1 MDSKVLW
8 KIGLAIVAGIT
19 SGYLIAAKFGI
30 IAGLTIGT
38 VIAALIADIKA
49 IRESFPFI
57 WQELRIGFVSGDLKH
72 KPSHLTSFAKR
83 GRFIRYSFEI
93 IIMATLM
100 LGVFYLS
107 ATIPAL
113 ILQMWFPNHFGRSAG
128 LGFTMMF
135 LAIVTVGVM
144 VACIIGIEYVSRRET
159 HSLRWLIIR
168 RIGRFTRDLSG
179 PDPKSGPSG
188 PFPNTDDSCASRCR
202 SVRGNLVE
210 IESLAM
216 LSVLCTLCIVG
227 PLLVPIGLLMISLC
241 LICALIDTL
250 LTAYFAI
257 ATSRGTSAGITTFV
271 AILVEYACYP
281 SIGVSGWEIV
291 RILAFSIVGAGIGV
305 LLYRLRMKLILRQTA
320 EELALAS

>member
-19 SGYLIAAKFGI
+19 SGYLIATKFGV

-38 VIAALIADIKA
+38 VIAVLIADIKA
-49 IRESFPFI
+49 IRESLPVI
-57 WQELRIGFVSGDLKH
+57 WREIKIGFVSGDLKH
-72 KPSHLTSFAKR
+72 KPGHLTLFAKR
-83 GRFIRYSFEI
+83 GRFIRYSFEV
-93 IIMATLM
+93 IIMTALM
-100 LGVFYLS
+100 TGVFYLTV
-107 ATIPAL
+107 TIPTL
-113 ILQMWFPNHFGRSAG
+113 TLQIWFPNHFCGGIG
-128 LGFTMMF
+128 LVFAMLF
-135 LAIVTVGVM
+135 FAIVTVVVM
-144 VACIIGIEYVSRRET
+144 VGCIVGIGYVSLHET
-159 HSLRWLIIR
+159 RSLRWLILR
-168 RIGRFTRDLSG
+168 RVGRFIRDLFGSDSKS
-179 PDPKSGPSG
+179 DPESS
-188 PFPNTDDSCASRCR
+188 FPNTDDSCVSRCR
-202 SVRGNLVE
+202 SVRGNLME

-227 PLLVPIGLLMISLC
+227 PLLIPIGLFVISLC

-271 AILVEYACYP
+271 AILVEYAYYP